1 MEEKPK
7 AMPCHLSVGIEST
20 QQVSN
25 VNTSI
30 KQFSSNE
37 DDVVIPETQDIII
50 PETQEVLSQNSDIEM
65 LSTSCSIIDCEKS
78 EYSFDAKDTVL
89 ESVKQN
95 ISIGQPNMSVV
106 SISSDEGQEVSQVEA
121 TNQNSVVLDSENMFE
136 TEASNEHQENVE
148 VKAEVPISP
157 AKLRE
162 GKQIKLFYLVQII
175 NL

>member
-1 MEEKPK
+1 M
-7 AMPCHLSVGIEST
+7 
-20 QQVSN
+20 SN

-30 KQFSSNE
+30 EQFSSND

-50 PETQEVLSQNSDIEM
+50 PETQELLSQDSDVEM

-78 EYSFDAKDTVL
+78 EYSFDAKVTVSGSI
-89 ESVKQN
+89 EQN

-121 TNQNSVVLDSENMFE
+121 TNENSVILDSENMFE
-136 TEASNEHQENVE
+136 TEASVE

-157 AKLRE
+157 AKSQE
-162 GKQIKLFYLVQII
+162 GKQIK
-175 NL
+175 